1 MQECKVQREAAG
13 AFLLKKQQRGPG
25 AEVEWVGCG
34 GRGGRPGPDHAW
46 MALWAM
52 GKTWDFFFFF
62 LVGRF
67 WRVMNRK

>member
-1 MQECKVQREAAG
+1 MQECKVQREAAS

-25 AEVEWVGCG
+25 AEVEWGEVWGKRWETWARSCMDGFVG
-34 GRGGRPGPDHAW
+34 H
-46 MALWAM
+46 
-52 GKTWDFFFFF
+52 GKDLGFFFFF